1 MKKGLQ
7 AIIIATSAAAAT
19 ALAGCATRPAG
30 GDPGHVTTLKIGNF
44 QDVTSWEP
52 ANADIGFDGP
62 YMSAVYDGL
71 VSLDKNSKPV
81 PDLASS
87 WAYSTD
93 RLTLTMHLRTGV
105 KFSDGEPFDA
115 KAAVV
120 NLQTLMHGTRSAPTY
135 RNVKSVSVIDPS
147 TIQLHLSHRDDAL
160 LYFMGLG
167 RSWMAAPKA
176 MKTGEILTHPVGTGA
191 YTLNSSASRKGAKYV
206 FVKKQ
211 HYWNTEQYPFRKVE
225 VLPINNATA
234 SYDAM
239 LSGQINV
246 QYGDAFNIPRA
257 KDYGWNIAKKPSMWV
272 GIQFADR
279 TGKILPA
286 LRKQKVRQAI
296 SYAFNAK
303 GILELGGGTTAGA
316 ATDQLF
322 PVGSSVHD
330 PSLDSMYPQD
340 MAKARKLLAEA
351 GYPHGFSVTMPMSPA
366 YLGWEPAATQTFKQL
381 GIHVTWKNMTYAEY
395 FMKAPSFPMYIS
407 AIAMDSNPM
416 ATLADQLTTPQWY
429 NPVPGLDSFPDVK
442 KQVAKVE
449 SARGHEQLTQLR
461 KLNTLLVRQ
470 AWWDVWMQT
479 DNVYFSSAGIKV
491 TPITGMMFPTL
502 KFIQPTSR

>member
-7 AIIIATSAAAAT
+7 AVVVAMIAVVAT
-19 ALAGCATRPAG
+19 VLAGCSTPPANG
-30 GDPGHVTTLKIGNF
+30 APHDDTLRIGNF
-44 QDVTSWEP
+44 QDVTSWNP
-52 ANADIGFDGP
+52 ADADIGFDGP
-62 YMSAVYDGL
+62 YLSAVYDGL
-71 VSLDKNSKPV
+71 VSLDKESDPV
-81 PDLASS
+81 PALATS
-87 WAYSTD
+87 WKYSAD
-93 RLTLTMHLRTGV
+93 RLTLTMHLRKGV
-105 KFSDGEPFDA
+105 SFSDGEPFDA

-120 NLQTLMHGTRSAPTY
+120 NLNSLMHGTRSAPTY
-135 RNVKSVSVIDPS
+135 RNVKSVSLVDPS
-147 TIQLHLSHRDDAL
+147 TIQLHLTHRDDAL

-176 MKTGEILTHPVGTGA
+176 IKSGKIVSHPVGTGA
-191 YTLNSSASRKGAKYV
+191 YTLKSSASRKGAKYV
-206 FVKKQ
+206 FVKKK
-211 HYWNTEQYPFRKVE
+211 HYWDPEQYPFPKVE
-225 VLPINNATA
+225 VFPINNATA

-246 QYGDAFNIPRA
+246 QYGNAFNIPRA
-257 KDYGWNIAKKPSMWV
+257 KDYGWNIAKKPSMWI

-279 TGKILPA
+279 AGKVLPA

-296 SYAFNAK
+296 SYAFNTK
-303 GILELGGGTTAGA
+303 GILQLGGGTSAGT

-322 PVGSSVHD
+322 PVGGAVHD
-330 PSLDSMYPQD
+330 PGLDSRYSHN

-366 YLGWEPAATQTFKQL
+366 YLGWEPAATQTFERL
-381 GIHVTWKNMTYAEY
+381 GIDVSWKNMTYAEY

-407 AIAMDSNPM
+407 AISMDSNPM

-429 NPVPGLDSFPDVK
+429 NPNPGLDSYPEVK
-442 KQVAKVE
+442 RMVAKVE
-449 SARGHEQLTQLR
+449 AARGKEQLKLLR
-461 KLNTLLVRQ
+461 KLNSMLVEK

-479 DNVYFSSAGIKV
+479 DNVFFSTAGIKV